1 MSQQNKMTYTSYF
14 LHVFFLS
21 YVQDKNSQLRQ
32 TLFDRV
38 FLIWRILSLGS
49 TIMNGIILFWFWF
62 YTEQYRN
69 NLSLIDIFVLLIC
82 HIFNGSYLK

>member
-21 YVQDKNSQLRQ
+21 YVQDNQLRQ

-49 TIMNGIILFWFWF
+49 TIMNGIIVFWFWF
-62 YTEQYRN
+62 YAEQYRN
-69 NLSLIDIFVLLIC
+69 NLSLIDIFVLLIS